1 MLVRLTLTMAMVASL
16 VAVGVIPML
25 AGETE
30 APAPDTPFVADA
42 SDEAEKAIAGFRVP
56 KDLKASV
63 FAAEPA
69 LANPVCFYPDDRG
82 RVFVCET
89 YRQKKGIEDDRDHAE
104 WLDDDLAARTVE
116 DRLAYIK
123 KHAKENIGYYTK
135 HDDRIRLVEDTDDDG
150 KADRHTVF
158 ADRFNGILEGTG
170 AGVLVQGNDVFFTNI
185 PHLWRLRDT
194 NGDGVADERTA
205 LSSGYGVRFAFHGHD
220 MHGLRMG
227 MDGRIYFS
235 IGDRGLNVK
244 TPTAHFVNPDSGAV
258 LRCELDGSNLEM
270 IATGLRNPQELA
282 FNEFGDLFTGD
293 NNSDSGDQARWVHV
307 LEGSDNG
314 WRMYYQYLNDRGP
327 FNREKIWHLY
337 HREQPAYIVPPLK
350 HIASGP
356 SGLTYYPGTGL
367 PEHYKGRFFLC
378 DFRGQ
383 TNGSGVRTF
392 RVKPNG
398 ATFELIDSE
407 ETLWNILAS
416 DVDFAPDG
424 SIYVSD
430 WVTGWN
436 GQGKGRIYRFASA
449 DPSFASEGE
458 RTKKLLKEGFVHR
471 PVEEL
476 SNLVGHADQRV
487 RLQAQLALVEQKQVR
502 ALSALAQTSPKT
514 IERIHGIWGLAILAR
529 RQQLPEATW
538 NIFTSLAGDDDPEIR
553 AQALKAAGDLRYQAA
568 AAAAVGRLKD
578 DSARVRFYAAQ
589 ALSKIKAPSAV
600 DAVSEAI
607 AANDDADPALRHA
620 LVLALA
626 QCASPEKIASLQQ
639 SDSVSLR
646 RAAVVALRRQKS
658 TLVSKFLVDRD
669 PLVSTEAARAIYDLP
684 LSSEYPTLASHL
696 MQVLDNDAFARR
708 ALAAHYRLGS
718 EANAAAIAEV
728 AALNHAPDH
737 LRRAAVEML
746 ANWEKPSG
754 RDNVL
759 CDWRPIA
766 ERDIAPAKAAFE
778 KHFVAM
784 MTGSN
789 DLRSDVVNAAVK
801 LGIKEIGPTLRQI
814 VVADDRPGRERAD
827 ALAALAFLKDEKAE
841 ELIRMSRE
849 ASDPTLR
856 AGALDL
862 WSQASPDE
870 AISALLAAM
879 SSKERVE
886 RQGAAKSLGESKGQ
900 GADEAMACAIESIA
914 KGELPQDSWLDVLE
928 AAAKRNNDVV
938 KRALDTVAAVRPK
951 DNPLADYVE
960 TLAGG
965 DAMAGK
971 RIFFET
977 AAVYCVR
984 CHKIGETGGEV
995 GPNLSKI
1002 ATDKT
1007 REYLLE
1013 AIVTPSKAIAK
1024 GFESVQIADEDGK
1037 LYTGIV
1043 RAEDDEKVTLIQA
1056 DGKLLVIPKATIEER
1071 TPTRSAMPEE
1081 FMKHLTKRNLRDLVE
1096 YLSTLK

>member
-1 MLVRLTLTMAMVASL
+1 MSVRLTIVSAIMASL
-16 VAVGVIPML
+16 AVMWLIPIL
-25 AGETE
+25 AGENE
-30 APAPDTPFVADA
+30 PLAPDTPKVADA
-42 SDEAEKAIAGFRVP
+42 SDEGEKAIPGFRVP
-56 KDLKASV
+56 KDLKASL
-63 FAAEPA
+63 FAAEPS

-89 YRQKKGIEDDRDHAE
+89 YRQKKGIEDNRDHGE
-104 WLDDDLAARTVE
+104 WLDDDLAAQTVE

-123 KHAKENIGYYTK
+123 KHAKDKIGDYTK
-135 HDDRIRLVEDTDDDG
+135 YDDRVRLVEDTDDDG
-150 KADRHTVF
+150 KADRHSVF
-158 ADRFNGILEGTG
+158 ADRFNSIVEGTG
-170 AGVLVQGNDVFFTNI
+170 AGVLVQGNDVFYTNI
-185 PHLWRLRDT
+185 PHLWRLRD
-194 NGDGVADERTA
+194 NDGDGVAEERTP

-220 MHGLRMG
+220 MHGLRLG
-227 MDGRIYFS
+227 MDGRVYFS

-244 TPTAHFVNPDSGAV
+244 TPTAHFVNPESGAI
-258 LRCELDGSNLEM
+258 LRCELDGSNLE
-270 IATGLRNPQELA
+270 IVATGLRNPQELA
-282 FNEFGDLFTGD
+282 FNEYGDLFTGD

-307 LEGSDNG
+307 VEGSDTG

-356 SGLTYYPGTGL
+356 SGLAYYPGTGL
-367 PEHYKGRFFLC
+367 PEHYQGRFFLC

-383 TNGSGVRTF
+383 TNGSGVRSF
-392 RVKPNG
+392 KVKPNG
-398 ATFELIDSE
+398 ATFELVDSE
-407 ETLWNILAS
+407 ETLWNILAT

-436 GQGKGRIYRFASA
+436 GQGKGRIYKFASTDA
-449 DPSFASEGE
+449 NVLAQGE

-476 SNLVGHADQRV
+476 SNLVGYPDQRV
-487 RLQAQLALVEQKQVR
+487 RLQSQLALVEQKQVR
-502 ALSALAQTSPKT
+502 ALSALAQTSAKR
-514 IERIHGIWGLAILAR
+514 IERIHGIWGLAMLAR

-538 NIFTSLAGDDDPEIR
+538 QVFASLADDDDPEIR
-553 AQALKAAGDLRYQAA
+553 AQAIKAAGDVRFQGITKVAIA
-568 AAAAVGRLKD
+568 RLKD
-578 DSARVRFYAAQ
+578 DSSRVRFYAAE
-589 ALSKIKAPSAV
+589 ALSKIKAGSAV
-600 DAVSEAI
+600 DAVVEAI
-607 AANDDADPALRHA
+607 VANDDADPVLRHA

-626 QCASPEKIASLQQ
+626 QGASPEKVASLQQ
-639 SDSVSLR
+639 NDSVALR

-658 TLVSKFLVDRD
+658 SLVSKFLSDRD

-684 LSSEYPTLASHL
+684 LSSEYPALASHL

-708 ALAAHYRLGS
+708 ALAAHYRLGGKAS
-718 EANAAAIAEV
+718 AQAIAEV

-737 LRRAAVEML
+737 LRRVAVDML

-759 CDWRPIA
+759 CDWRPIE
-766 ERDIAPAKAAFE
+766 ERDLAPAKSAFE

-784 MTGSN
+784 MAGSN
-789 DLRSDVVNAAVK
+789 DLRSDVVQAAVK
-801 LGIKEIGPTLRQI
+801 LGIKEIGPTLREI
-814 VVADDRPGRERAD
+814 VAANNRPGRERAD
-827 ALAALAFLKDEKAE
+827 ALAALAYLKDEQAT
-841 ELIRMSRE
+841 ELIRTSRE
-849 ASDPTLR
+849 STDPTLR

-870 AISALLAAM
+870 AISALIAAVTA
-879 SSKERVE
+879 KEQVE
-886 RQGAAKSLGESKGQ
+886 RQAAAKSLGESKAK
-900 GADEAMACAIESIA
+900 GADDAVACAIELIV
-914 KGELPQDSWLDVLE
+914 KGELPQDTWLDVIE

-938 KRALDTVAAVRPK
+938 KQALNTIQTVRPK
-951 DNPLADYVE
+951 ESVLADYVE

-965 DAMAGK
+965 DAAVGK
-971 RIFFET
+971 RIFFER

-984 CHKIGETGGEV
+984 CHKVGETGGDV

-1043 RAEDDEKVTLIQA
+1043 RAEDEEKITLIQA
-1056 DGKLLVIPKATIEER
+1056 DGKMLVIPKSTIEER

-1081 FMKHLTKRNLRDLVE
+1081 FIKHLTKRDLRDLVE